1 MKLVKSNS
9 SPNHYNGRNGWKADI
24 IVFHQTGGN
33 ELAPAM
39 RWYMNPNAQC
49 SPNWLIDKDG
59 TVYQLVDPDNAAW
72 CNGTSLNAGDN
83 KYYGYA
89 LSEIVCLR
97 KANANNYSYS
107 AEFVHCQWGNIT
119 EAQKTA
125 AVELIQQVIIPHMK
139 KNGVTPIIDRAHV
152 IGHSEVSPKTRD
164 PEKFNCP
171 GKQFPF
177 DEIIQ
182 RVNGTKQT
190 TSNTIPTTTTQT
202 DNGTP
207 VKYIYQAIS
216 TAAIRTGMSKSA
228 VIQKRV
234 TRYMFYLADK
244 LYSKT
249 GWFRHRGTQTYSM
262 LVDGGSLFAKV
273 GEYTEKTTTYKL
285 NVRKK
290 ATLQSDIMT
299 ILNKDTK
306 VYVWNEEP
314 TKADGYNWYKIIIGN
329 RIGYVAGEY
338 LK

>member
-1 MKLVKSNS
+1 MVIYTNTGLVKHAEKALALKTKYMWGGILRPITDAYIVTLRNIYGVNSNTGYTTARYKELAS
-9 SPNHYNGRNGWKADI
+9 YVGKGYYGVDCVGLIKSYYWSGKADGGTGSPNYGAKSYPDINATYMFNTAKNKGTIDTMPEVPGLIVYSKSHPHVGIYIGNGYTIESTLGARGDGVVKRKLDSFWEYWFKC
-24 IVFHQTGGN
+24 
-33 ELAPAM
+33 P
-39 RWYMNPNAQC
+39 Y
-49 SPNWLIDKDG
+49 IDY
-59 TVYQLVDPDNAAW
+59 VN
-72 CNGTSLNAGDN
+72 NGTD
-83 KYYGYA
+83 
-89 LSEIVCLR
+89 
-97 KANANNYSYS
+97 
-107 AEFVHCQWGNIT
+107 T
-119 EAQKTA
+119 T
-125 AVELIQQVIIPHMK
+125 VI
-139 KNGVTPIIDRAHV
+139 
-152 IGHSEVSPKTRD
+152 
-164 PEKFNCP
+164 
-171 GKQFPF
+171 
-177 DEIIQ
+177 
-182 RVNGTKQT
+182 
-190 TSNTIPTTTTQT
+190 

-234 TRYMFYLADK
+234 TRYMFYLADI
-244 LYSKT
+244 LYLKT